1 MQLILRVMFA
11 AGLAIALGHIST
23 AATAQ
28 PAPQQIKLTEKQI
41 QGFIAAQKE
50 MSPILEKIQGG
61 ASDKPDPK
69 LQAQLEAIAKKNGFK
84 DTSEYDEVADNISMV
99 MAGIDPKTKAFTEPQ
114 AAIKKEIDAVNADKT
129 MSEKD
134 KKQALQELNEA
145 LKEAQPIQFP
155 TNIELVKKFYDQ
167 IDQD

>member
-129 MSEKD
+129 MPEKD

-155 TNIELVKKFYDQ
+155 SNIELVKKFYDQ